1 MPVGDFISSAHIR
14 DVEFCIIEGRLPLA
28 VAMTKLS
35 INSRVASLRLAAI

>member
-1 MPVGDFISSAHIR
+1 MPVGDFTGSAPIKA
-14 DVEFCIIEGRLPLA
+14 VEFCIIEGRLPLA